1 MKIKHFF
8 GLAVIAAMTASC
20 SSNEDLGTA
29 GSGTGTNEA
38 GASYASITINLPT
51 ANGTRAIQNDQF
63 NGGTLSEYAVNDAT
77 LLIFQKDGTSE
88 NEYKY
93 VETAS
98 LGNLEPW
105 KKDNTDDNGITT
117 EATITA
123 KLEKAKV
130 CDGENCDYYA
140 LVILNNEAGT
150 GNKVTL
156 PSGSTPT
163 TYGAWNAATNATNLS
178 ATNAT
183 NLLLDNTKGFYMAN
197 APEFKAA
204 DQEPTTLV
212 QIKGIYRTKEEA
224 QSKPGTTVYV
234 ERGLAKVTVGSNS
247 TGKNYFATEG
257 DNATGTN
264 YKSDKVK
271 ITNWALDVTNKKSF
285 PVHVTS
291 GLKAGTTIS
300 EGQDVTGYKDIWKN
314 AEATA
319 GTAPATSR
327 FVSNSTKATF
337 KRVYWGID
345 PNYSMGL
352 TDLAKCAEQFTLAT
366 AKGTGVTWM
375 DGSGSDNP
383 LYCLENTFDINNM
396 KQGQTT
402 RVLLK
407 ATYTPK
413 DDAGNSLADAD
424 GTFYTIGNMPTIL
437 KKAELKTTVDNA
449 AISVLPGCTVDY
461 TRLET
466 EGSHVITLADVK
478 YGTPSAVLEAETI
491 YGTKKG
497 KEIVKEIN
505 DKLGLKAGVG
515 INTYLKGGT
524 YYIARI
530 KHFGD
535 VLTPWSAGNDT
546 YGVNNDAN
554 NTKYL
559 GRYGV
564 LRNNWYDLT
573 INTISGPGYPD
584 VPEVKPTDPDDEDT
598 KYISVSVKILDW
610 AKRSQDVDL

>member
-1 MKIKHFF
+1 MKIKHYF

-29 GSGTGTNEA
+29 GPGTGTNES
-38 GASYASITINLPT
+38 GVSYASITINLPT
-51 ANGTRAIQNDQF
+51 ANGTRATTNDQF
-63 NGGTLSEYAVNDAT
+63 DGGTASEYAVNDAT
-77 LLIFQKDGTSE
+77 LLIFKKAGKSE
-88 NEYKY
+88 NEFEY

-123 KLEKAKV
+123 ELEKAKV
-130 CDGENCDYYA
+130 GDGKDCDYYA
-140 LVILNNEAGT
+140 LVILNNKDKNNAD
-150 GNKVTL
+150 KVTL
-156 PSGSTPT
+156 PTSTT
-163 TYGAWNAATNATNLS
+163 TYGKWNVAASAANLV
-178 ATNAT
+178 
-183 NLLLDNTKGFYMAN
+183 DNTKGFYMAN
-197 APEFKAA
+197 APEFTTA
-204 DQEPTTLV
+204 DVEPTTLV
-212 QIKGIYRTKEEA
+212 PIKGIYRTKEEA

-291 GLKAGTTIS
+291 GLKTGITPVATTDPTAQTVPDYS
-300 EGQDVTGYKDIWKN
+300 DIWKN
-314 AEATA
+314 DQ

-327 FVSNSTKATF
+327 FVSNSTTATF

-352 TDLAKCAEQFTLAT
+352 TDFDKCKEQFTLAT
-366 AKGTGVTWM
+366 VEESAVTWM
-375 DGSGSDNP
+375 NGSGSEHP

-402 RVLLK
+402 RVLVK
-407 ATYTPK
+407 ATYTPNVLASESGTDK
-413 DDAGNSLADAD
+413 TFFMIGNSLDIWTTKTLKDQIASKAKEALSITTDPKVELMDNLLTA
-424 GTFYTIGNMPTIL
+424 GTH
-437 KKAELKTTVDNA
+437 
-449 AISVLPGCTVDY
+449 VLTKSNVSIKIKEG
-461 TRLET
+461 ET
-466 EGSHVITLADVK
+466 ETEKVDDKLVATLN
-478 YGTPSAVLEAETI
+478 T
-491 YGTKKG
+491 
-497 KEIVKEIN
+497 
-505 DKLGLKAGVG
+505 KLGLDATKG
-515 INTYLKGGT
+515 IGIKTYKNGES

-535 VLTPWSAGNDT
+535 DLTPWEAGDET
-546 YGVNNDAN
+546 YGVNDATQN
-554 NTKYL
+554 KKYL

-573 INTISGPGYPD
+573 INSISGPGYPD
-584 VPEVKPTDPDDEDT
+584 VPEVKPKSPDDEDT
-598 KYISVSVKILDW
+598 KYINVSVKILDW
-610 AKRSQDVDL
+610 AKRSQNVEL